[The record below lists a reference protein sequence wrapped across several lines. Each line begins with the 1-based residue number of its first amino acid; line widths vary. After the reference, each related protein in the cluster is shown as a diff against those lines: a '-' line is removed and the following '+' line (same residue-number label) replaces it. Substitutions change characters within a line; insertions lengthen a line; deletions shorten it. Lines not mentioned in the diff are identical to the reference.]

1 MLTAIIRFSI
11 RFRGVIIALACLL
24 VGYGHYTSFHMELEA
39 FPSFTPP
46 VVVVDTEAP
55 GLSPA
60 QVEALVTQPIEDV
73 LSGAVGMRTMR
84 SRSIQGLSVID
95 LTFHNKTSIFRD
107 RQITAE
113 LLSAVVQQLPAGVR
127 APVMTPLTSTLGVV
141 QVVGLTAPK
150 RSLMA
155 LRTLAYSVMRPQLL
169 SIPGV
174 AAVAVYGGEVRELQI
189 QVEPQKLVRFGL
201 SLQDVV
207 RAARSATGVI
217 GAGFLQND
225 NQRIAVRT
233 EAQTLTASELANVVL
248 LRSKGGAEI
257 RLGDIARVIAAPAPT
272 IGGASIEG
280 QQGIILNIEEQYG
293 ADTLAVTRALRQRL
307 AELRPALTAEGVTL
321 HPCLYEQASY
331 IETAIA
337 HLRFV
342 LLLGAV
348 LVVAVLFLF
357 LFNARTALISAV
369 AIPLSLLTALIIL
382 DAFGASINTM
392 ILGGLAIA
400 VGEVVDDAI
409 IDVENILRRLREN
422 QSLANPAPVAE
433 VVFRSSVEIRG
444 AVVYATFIV
453 ALVFLP
459 LLTLSGV
466 TGKLFAPIGEAYIA
480 AVMASLG
487 VAITVTPAL
496 SYLLLGKMRFR
507 KADPAWII
515 ALKARHTRALAAIE
529 RHSRWL
535 ISGVSLLCLVAVVLL
550 PPFGRD
556 FLPPFKERH
565 FLVHVSA
572 VPGTSLK
579 ETMTLGALISHALS
593 DIPAVRS
600 VAQRAGRAENTGSDN
615 NGVNAS
621 EFIVG
626 LKSLSVRGQRQA
638 LATIRKVLSGFP
650 GISFAV
656 ETPMSDSLE
665 ESVSGYTAPV
675 VISVFGNNLDVLYEK
690 AKEIVGVLKTMP
702 AAADVQLH
710 APPTAPQ
717 LTIQLRPSELARWGF
732 QPLNVLDAVQTAYA
746 GTPVAQTYQGNQIVD
761 VVVTIDP
768 KDRRFPSQVGELPL
782 RNASGMIVPLR
793 DLANIYESP
802 GPNAITE
809 TSGQPTQTVTANVR
823 GEALNKFV
831 DEAEAKI
838 HHEVDLPPGT
848 YVVFSGAATAQ
859 ARAQNQLILHSV
871 MAGVGVL
878 VLLFIALGSVRTLLL
893 VLLNLPFALVGGVLA
908 VLVTG
913 GTLSLGSLVGFV
925 TIFGISLRNSI
936 MLISHYQHLVDV
948 EGATW
953 GPDAAF
959 RGAQERLIPI
969 VMTALVTALGLL
981 PLALAGGAPGNE
993 IEGPM
998 AQVILGGLITSTIL
1012 NLFVLPSIA
1021 LRFGRF
1027 GSTLSSFSFKT
1038 SPSRDEL
1045 EEGL

>member
-24 VGYGHYTSFHMELEA
+24 VGYGLYTSFHMELEA

-73 LSGAVGMRTMR
+73 LSAAVGMRTMR

-113 LLSAVVQQLPAGVR
+113 LLSAVVTQLPAGVR

-272 IGGASIEG
+272 IGGASIAG
-280 QQGIILNIEEQYG
+280 QQGVILNIEEQYG

-307 AELRPALTAEGVTL
+307 AELRPALRAEGVTL
-321 HPCLYEQASY
+321 HPSLYEQASY

-342 LLLGAV
+342 LLLGAA
-348 LVVAVLFLF
+348 LVVTVLFLF

-496 SYLLLGKMRFR
+496 SYLLLGKMQFR

-515 ALKARHTRALAAIE
+515 GLKARHTRALAAIE
-529 RHSRWL
+529 HHSRWL

-550 PPFGRD
+550 PTFGRD

-600 VAQRAGRAENTGSDN
+600 VAQRAGRAENTSSDN

-690 AKEIVGVLKTMP
+690 AKQIVGVLKTMP

-746 GTPVAQTYQGNQIVD
+746 GTPVAQSYQGNQIVD

-782 RNASGMIVPLR
+782 RNAYGTIVPLR

-969 VMTALVTALGLL
+969 IMTALVTALGLL
-981 PLALAGGAPGNE
+981 PLAVAGGAPGNE

-1027 GSTLSSFSFKT
+1027 GSTISSFSFKT
-1038 SPSRDEL
+1038 IPSRDEL